1 MSAIST
7 CPKCQRLVAIPTGAD
22 SAAMVRCPLCSAE
35 YPLSEALALVPP
47 ELILVAPL
55 TAVEPATIAPELAAE
70 VATEMDVAV
79 AGGGDGGLA
88 EHAVAEAPFA
98 EGHPFGDDYDIVM
111 EREEG
116 VEEIEQHPLFAA
128 AEEAEGAVEGAPA
141 EKAEAAAKP
150 VPKRRRRQPKS
161 MLQAAIE
168 IVTGG
173 VAGTLFAYYGL
184 AWYQGPQFDLPKFG
198 LPFVEQLT
206 ADPSQPE
213 GGVRK
218 RRVEEPLKPAV
229 PQPDESKPVPEEQ
242 PKPQTPPTA
251 EEKKPAPDAA
261 AEKSA
266 PPAEPATPDANPKP
280 EAADKVGPRNAP
292 KFTSDDL
299 GKALKAA
306 NDSLGDGVRMP
317 PDVFAEFCRLGE
329 AATFVEANPADTRLA
344 DHQQGVRTVLE
355 KVVRQADLF
364 SEIGRLAG
372 GRLDSDA
379 DLKGGILLAGVVK
392 IVKSQGPLSGAAID
406 LADFS
411 KTIMVLSD
419 RPLEMKAGDRVL
431 VLGSV
436 VSNPTQNLAGY
447 SGTKPLVVWYGI
459 SATAP

>member
-7 CPKCQRLVAIPTGAD
+7 CPKCQRQVAIPTGAD
-22 SAAMVRCPLCSAE
+22 SAAMVRCPLCSVE

-55 TAVEPATIAPELAAE
+55 TAVESAAIAPE
-70 VATEMDVAV
+70 
-79 AGGGDGGLA
+79 
-88 EHAVAEAPFA
+88 APFV
-98 EGHPFGDDYDIVM
+98 EGHPFGDDYDIVT

-116 VEEIEQHPLFAA
+116 VEAIEEHPLFAA
-128 AEEAEGAVEGAPA
+128 TQEAEGAVEGAPA

-150 VPKRRRRQPKS
+150 APKRRRRQPKS

-198 LPFVEQLT
+198 MPFIEQLT
-206 ADPSQPE
+206 FDPSRPE

-229 PQPDESKPVPEEQ
+229 PQPAEPKPAPKEE
-242 PKPQTPPTA
+242 PKPQTPPAA

-266 PPAEPATPDANPKP
+266 PLAEPAAPEATPKP

-306 NDSLGDGVRMP
+306 NDALGDGARMTP
-317 PDVFAEFCRLGE
+317 EVFAEFCRLGE
-329 AATFVEANPADTRLA
+329 AATFVEPNPTDTQLA
-344 DHQQGVRTVLE
+344 DRQQAVRTVLE
-355 KVVRQADLF
+355 KIARQADLF
-364 SEIGRLAG
+364 NEIGRLAG
-372 GRLDSDA
+372 GRLDGDA

-392 IVKSQGPLSGAAID
+392 AVKSQGPLSGAAID
-406 LADFS
+406 LADFPN

-419 RPLEMKAGDRVL
+419 RPLEMKDGDRVL
-431 VLGSV
+431 VLGGV

-447 SGTKPLVVWYGI
+447 SGTKPLVVWHGV
-459 SATAP
+459 SVKAP